1 MAWYYWL
8 IVVICALFSMFFSAA
23 DMVYGMVDKDRLS
36 REKGKREKRAKLA
49 RKIAEDYELSI
60 SAILLGNN
68 IVNVAAASIVTLI
81 AIALAPSNQELAET
95 IGTIVLTVF
104 IIIFCEFIP
113 KAFAKRFNY
122 SLSLLFAY
130 PVTFFKYLFFII
142 VWQIAKLFKLFGKL
156 FAKKS
161 KEEDEIDEDV
171 LTEMADSLEE
181 EGILEENEAELL
193 RSAIDLNDIEAF
205 EIMTPR
211 VDVFAINKDEDI
223 NELIKDKEFF
233 NYSRVP
239 VYDETI
245 DNIIGILP
253 IKALAK
259 KILAGDKDIDILSLC
274 YKPLIVP
281 RNHQILDVLKEF
293 KEKKV
298 HVAVVIDEYG
308 GTEGIIT
315 MEDILEEI
323 VGDIFDEFDEIEEEY
338 VDKGNGT
345 YIVDGTMNIDD
356 FFELIGYEE
365 EVETD
370 YTTVGG
376 FCQDILDRF
385 AKKGDEFDFAHYH
398 FIVLE
403 ADEFTVEK
411 LKVIDN
417 EFEKE
422 EQGNNLWKKRKPQLY
437 HVVKQILLN

>member
-36 REKGKREKRAKLA
+36 REKGKKEKRAKLA
-49 RKIAEDYELSI
+49 RKIADDYELSI

-81 AIALAPSNQELAET
+81 AIALSNGNQEFAET
-95 IGTIVLTVF
+95 IGTIILTIF

-130 PVTFFKYLFFII
+130 PVTFFKYFFFII
-142 VWQIAKLFKLFGKL
+142 VWPIAKVFKLFGRL

-161 KEEDEIDEDV
+161 KEEDQIDEDV

-211 VDVFAINKDEDI
+211 VDVFAIEKGEDI
-223 NELIKDKEFF
+223 NELIKDKDFF

-411 LKVIDN
+411 LKVIDT

-422 EQGNNLWKKRKPQLY
+422 EQGNKRWKKRKPQLS
-437 HVVKQILLN
+437 HVVKQIPLN

>member
-1 MAWYYWL
+1 
-8 IVVICALFSMFFSAA
+8 MFFSAA
-23 DMVYGMVDKDRLS
+23 DMVYGMVDKDRLE
-36 REKGKREKRAKLA
+36 REKGKKEKRAKLA
-49 RKIAEDYELSI
+49 LKIRDDYELSI

-68 IVNVAAASIVTLI
+68 IVNIFASSIVTLI
-81 AIALAPSNQELAET
+81 GIALSNGHTELATT
-95 IGTIVLTVF
+95 IATICFTIF

-122 SLSLLFAY
+122 SLALLFAY
-130 PVTFFKYLFFII
+130 PVTFFKYLFFIL
-142 VWQIAKLFKLFGKL
+142 VWPIAKLFKLFGKL

-161 KEEDEIDEDV
+161 KEEDQIDEDV

-181 EGILEENEAELL
+181 EGILEENEAEIL

-211 VDVFAINKDEDI
+211 VDVFAISKDEDI

-233 NYSRVP
+233 KYSRVP

-259 KILAGDKDIDILSLC
+259 KILTGTKDIDILSLC

-293 KEKKV
+293 KKKKV

-345 YIVDGTMNIDD
+345 YIVDGTMNLDD

-385 AKKGDEFDFAHYH
+385 AKKGDEFDFAHFH
-398 FIVLE
+398 FKVLE
-403 ADEFTVEK
+403 ADDFTVER
-411 LKVIDN
+411 LKVVDL
-417 EFEKE
+417 EFNQE
-422 EQGNNLWKKRKPQLY
+422 EDGK
-437 HVVKQILLN
+437 

>member
-1 MAWYYWL
+1 
-8 IVVICALFSMFFSAA
+8 MFFSAA
-23 DMVYGMVDKDRLS
+23 DMVYGMVDKDRLN
-36 REKGKREKRAKLA
+36 REKGKKEKRAQLA
-49 RKIAEDYELSI
+49 LKIADDYELSI

-68 IVNVAAASIVTLI
+68 IVNIFASSIVTLI
-81 AIALAPSNQELAET
+81 GISLSGNTELATT
-95 IGTIVLTVF
+95 ITTIIFTVF

-122 SLSLLFAY
+122 SLALAFAY
-130 PVTFFKYLFFII
+130 PVVFFKYLFFVL
-142 VWQIAKLFKLFGKL
+142 VWPIAKIFKLFGKL

-211 VDVFAINKDEDI
+211 VDVFAIEKGEDI
-223 NELIKDKEFF
+223 NELIKDKDFF

-411 LKVIDN
+411 LKVIDT

-422 EQGNNLWKKRKPQLY
+422 EQGNQ
-437 HVVKQILLN
+437 

>member
-8 IVVICALFSMFFSAA
+8 IVAICSLFSMFFSAA
-23 DMVYGMVDKDRLS
+23 DMVYGMVEKDRLE
-36 REKGKREKRAKLA
+36 REKGKKEKRAKLA
-49 RKIAEDYELSI
+49 LKIRDDYELSI

-68 IVNVAAASIVTLI
+68 IVNIFASSIVTLI
-81 AIALAPSNQELAET
+81 GIALSNGNTELATT
-95 IGTIVLTVF
+95 IATICFTIF

-122 SLSLLFAY
+122 SLALLFAY
-130 PVTFFKYLFFII
+130 PVTFFKYLFFIL
-142 VWQIAKLFKLFGKL
+142 VWPIAKLFKLFGKL

-161 KEEDEIDEDV
+161 KEEDQIDEDV

-181 EGILEENEAELL
+181 EGILEENEAEIL

-211 VDVFAINKDEDI
+211 VDVFAISKDEDI

-233 NYSRVP
+233 KYSRVP

-259 KILAGDKDIDILSLC
+259 KILTGTKDIDILSLC

-293 KEKKV
+293 KKKKV

-345 YIVDGTMNIDD
+345 YIVDGTMNLDD

-385 AKKGDEFDFAHYH
+385 AKKGDEFDFAHFH
-398 FIVLE
+398 FKVLE
-403 ADEFTVEK
+403 ADEFTVER
-411 LKVIDN
+411 LKVVDL
-417 EFEKE
+417 EFNQE
-422 EQGNNLWKKRKPQLY
+422 EDGK
-437 HVVKQILLN
+437 

>member
-1 MAWYYWL
+1 MRWYYWL
-8 IVVICALFSMFFSAA
+8 IVVICALLSMFFSAA
-23 DMVYGMVDKDRLS
+23 DMVYGMVDKDRLQ
-36 REKGKREKRAKLA
+36 REKGKKEKRAKAAL
-49 RKIAEDYELSI
+49 KIADDYELSI

-81 AIALAPSNQELAET
+81 AIALSYGENIELAET
-95 IGTIVLTVF
+95 ISTIILTIF

-122 SLSLLFAY
+122 SLALLFAY

-142 VWQIAKLFKLFGKL
+142 VWPIAKVFKLFGKL

-161 KEEDEIDEDV
+161 KEEDQIDEDV

-211 VDVFAINKDEDI
+211 VDVYAISKDEDI
-223 NELIKDKEFF
+223 DELIKDKEFF
-233 NYSRVP
+233 KHSRVP

-259 KILAGDKDIDILSLC
+259 KILAGDKDIDIKSLC

-338 VDKGNGT
+338 VEKGNGT
-345 YIVDGTMNIDD
+345 YIVDGSMNIDD

-385 AKKGDEFDFAHYH
+385 AKVGDEFDFAHYH
-398 FIVLE
+398 FKVLE

-411 LKVIDN
+411 LKVVDT
-417 EFEKE
+417 EFEKD
-422 EQGNNLWKKRKPQLY
+422 
-437 HVVKQILLN
+437 

>member
-1 MAWYYWL
+1 MVLESLTAWKELNSMYWYYWV
-8 IVVICALFSMFFSAA
+8 IVAVCSLFSMFFSAA
-23 DMVYGMVDKDRLS
+23 DMVYGMVDKDRLN
-36 REKGKREKRAKLA
+36 REKGKKAKRAKLA
-49 RKIAEDYELSI
+49 IKIADDYELSI

-68 IVNVAAASIVTLI
+68 VVNVLAASIVTLI
-81 AIALAPSNQELAET
+81 GISLSNGNEDLATTLST
-95 IGTIVLTVF
+95 IIFTVF

-122 SLSLLFAY
+122 SLALIFAY

-142 VWQIAKLFKLFGKL
+142 VWPIAKLFKLFGKL

-161 KEEDEIDEDV
+161 KEEDQIDEDV

-211 VDVFAINKDEDI
+211 VDVYAISKDEDI
-223 NELIKDKEFF
+223 DELIKDKEFF
-233 NYSRVP
+233 KHSRVP

-245 DNIIGILP
+245 DNIVGILP

-259 KILAGDKDIDILSLC
+259 KILAGRKDIDIMSLC
-274 YKPLIVP
+274 YKPLIIP
-281 RNHQILDVLKEF
+281 RNHQILDVLSEF

-298 HVAVVIDEYG
+298 HVAIVKDEYG

-345 YIVDGTMNIDD
+345 YVVDGAMNIED

-365 EVETD
+365 EVKTD
-370 YTTVGG
+370 YATVGG

-385 AKKGDEFDFAHYH
+385 AKTGDEFDFAHYH
-398 FIVLE
+398 FKVLE

-411 LKVIDN
+411 LKVTDL

-422 EQGNNLWKKRKPQLY
+422 E
-437 HVVKQILLN
+437 

>member
-8 IVVICALFSMFFSAA
+8 IVIICALFSMFFSAA
-23 DMVYGMVDKDRLS
+23 DMVYGMVDKDRLN
-36 REKGKREKRAKLA
+36 REKGKKEKRAKMA
-49 RKIAEDYELSI
+49 IKIADDYELSI

-68 IVNVAAASIVTLI
+68 IVNVLAASIVTLI
-81 AIALAPSNQELAET
+81 AISLANNGNTDIAEM
-95 IGTIVLTVF
+95 IGTIILTVF

-122 SLSLLFAY
+122 SLALVFAY

-142 VWQIAKLFKLFGKL
+142 VWPIAKVFKLFGRL

-161 KEEDEIDEDV
+161 KEEDQIDEDV

-181 EGILEENEAELL
+181 EGILEEEEAELL

-211 VDVFAINKDEDI
+211 VDIFAISKDEDI

-233 NYSRVP
+233 KYSRVP
-239 VYDETI
+239 VYEDTI

-259 KILAGDKDIDILSLC
+259 KILAGDKDIDIMSLC

-293 KEKKV
+293 KAKKV

-308 GTEGIIT
+308 GTEGILT

-345 YIVDGTMNIDD
+345 WIVDGTMNIDD
-356 FFELIGYEE
+356 FFELIDYQE

-385 AKKGDEFDFAHYH
+385 AKTGDEFDFAHYH
-398 FIVLE
+398 FKVLE

-411 LKVIDN
+411 LKVVDL
-417 EFEKE
+417 EYEKE
-422 EQGNNLWKKRKPQLY
+422 E
-437 HVVKQILLN
+437 

>member
-1 MAWYYWL
+1 MQWYFWL
-8 IVVICALFSMFFSAA
+8 VVAICSLFSMFFSAA
-23 DMVYGMVDKDRLS
+23 DMVYGMVDKDRLE
-36 REKGKREKRAKLA
+36 REKGKKEKLAKLA
-49 RKIAEDYELSI
+49 HKIADDYELSI

-68 IVNVAAASIVTLI
+68 VVNIFASSIVTLI
-81 AIALAPSNQELAET
+81 GLSLAGSNVELATTLTT
-95 IGTIVLTVF
+95 IIFTVF

-122 SLSLLFAY
+122 SLALAFAY
-130 PVTFFKYLFFII
+130 PVIFFKYLFFIL
-142 VWQIAKLFKLFGKL
+142 VWPIAKLFKLFGKL

-211 VDVFAINKDEDI
+211 VDVFAIDVEDDI
-223 NELIKDKEFF
+223 NELIKDKEIFKH
-233 NYSRVP
+233 SRIP
-239 VYDETI
+239 VYKETI
-245 DNIIGILP
+245 DDIVGILP
-253 IKALAK
+253 IKSLAK
-259 KILAGDKDIDILSLC
+259 KLLAGEKVTDILPMC
-274 YKPLIVP
+274 YKPLVVP

-293 KEKKV
+293 KERKI
-298 HVAVVIDEYG
+298 HIAVVIDEYG
-308 GTEGIIT
+308 GTEGIVT

-323 VGDIFDEFDEIEEEY
+323 VGDIFDEDDEIEEEY
-338 VDKGNGT
+338 VEKGHGV
-345 YIVDGTMNIDD
+345 YIVDGTMNLDD
-356 FFELIGYEE
+356 FFDLIKYDE

-398 FIVLE
+398 FKVLE

-411 LKVIDN
+411 LRVEDT
-417 EFEKE
+417 EFDEEEEK
-422 EQGNNLWKKRKPQLY
+422 
-437 HVVKQILLN
+437 

>member
-1 MAWYYWL
+1 MYWYYWV
-8 IVVICALFSMFFSAA
+8 IVAVCSLFSMFFSAA
-23 DMVYGMVDKDRLS
+23 DMVYGMVDKDKLA
-36 REKGKREKRAKLA
+36 REKGKKAKRAKLA
-49 RKIAEDYELSI
+49 IKIADDYELSI

-68 IVNVAAASIVTLI
+68 IVNVLAASFVTLI
-81 AIALAPSNQELAET
+81 GIALSNGNEDLGTTLST
-95 IGTIVLTVF
+95 IIFTVF
-104 IIIFCEFIP
+104 IIVFCEFIP

-122 SLSLLFAY
+122 SLALLFAY
-130 PVTFFKYLFFII
+130 PVTFFKYLFFVV
-142 VWQIAKLFKLFGKL
+142 VWPIAKLFKLFGKL

-161 KEEDEIDEDV
+161 KEEDQIDEDV

-211 VDVFAINKDEDI
+211 VDVYAISKDEDI

-233 NYSRVP
+233 KHSRVP

-245 DNIIGILP
+245 DNIVGILP

-259 KILAGDKDIDILSLC
+259 KILAGQKDIDIMSLC
-274 YKPLIVP
+274 YKPLIIP
-281 RNHQILDVLKEF
+281 RNHQILDVLSEF
-293 KEKKV
+293 KEKKI
-298 HVAVVIDEYG
+298 HVAIVKDEYG

-338 VDKGNGT
+338 VDKGNG
-345 YIVDGTMNIDD
+345 IWVVDGTMNLDD

-370 YTTVGG
+370 YATVGG

-385 AKKGDEFDFAHYH
+385 AKAGDEFDFAHYH
-398 FIVLE
+398 FKVLE
-403 ADEFTVEK
+403 ADDFTVEK
-411 LKVIDN
+411 LKVTDL
-417 EFEKE
+417 EYEKE
-422 EQGNNLWKKRKPQLY
+422 E
-437 HVVKQILLN
+437 